1 MKPVFLSRVEFRF
14 GIKGRGVA
22 LDPGVP
28 YEPATHRVYIGDEL
42 EIRRPDGS
50 AISTR
55 VSGLE
60 MFGSPTKK
68 SCAIILPPSV
78 VEEEIPI
85 GSEIWQIT
93 RSR

>member
-1 MKPVFLSRVEFRF
+1 MEPVFPSRVEFRF

-22 LDPGVP
+22 IDPGVP

-50 AISTR
+50 AISTK

-60 MFGSPTKK
+60 MGGNPKKK
-68 SCAIILPPSV
+68 SCSIILPANV
-78 VEEEIPI
+78 AEEEIPI
-85 GSEIWQIT
+85 GSEVWQMT